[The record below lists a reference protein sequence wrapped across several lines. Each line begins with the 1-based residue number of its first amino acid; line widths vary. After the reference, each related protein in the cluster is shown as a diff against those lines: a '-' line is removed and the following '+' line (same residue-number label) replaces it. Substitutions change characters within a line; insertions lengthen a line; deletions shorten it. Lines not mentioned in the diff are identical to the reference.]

1 MKAETTEFP
10 FTKKGM
16 KRMDEKNNELWLENT
31 KDLISLL
38 AQLMA
43 TASCFVGGIESDP
56 TKDRLKLNNLRKQ
69 SRKIRQLIYTY
80 EDLWEE
86 ADSSA
91 EERRPQ

>member
-1 MKAETTEFP
+1 METIGFP

-16 KRMDEKNNELWLENT
+16 KMIDEKSNELWLENT

-56 TKDRLKLNNLRKQ
+56 TKDRMKLINLRMQ
-69 SRKIRQLIYTY
+69 CRKIRQLICTY
-80 EDLWEE
+80 EDIWEE
-86 ADSSA
+86 VDSSS
-91 EERRPQ
+91 EEGRPQ